1 MIYLLDANV
10 LIDANRDYYPIGR
23 VDEFWE
29 WLVYQ
34 GEQGAL
40 KIPIDIYEEV
50 KAGTDALADWVKDA
64 ATEAAIKLDEEV
76 NIDLVRKVTEEGY
89 APDLSD
95 IEIEGVGRDPLFI
108 AYALKDPAGRTVVTT
123 EGTKPSAQRHN
134 KKIPD
139 VCKHFGIQ
147 SINTYQLTRLL
158 DFRTD
163 WKKGIS

>member
-34 GEQGAL
+34 GEQGTL
-40 KIPIDIYEEV
+40 KIPIDVYEEV
-50 KAGTDALADWVKDA
+50 KAGTDDLADWVKDA

-89 APDLSD
+89 APDLTD
-95 IEIEGVGRDPLFI
+95 IEIQGVGRDPLFI
-108 AYALKDPAGRTVVTT
+108 AYALKDPAGRTIVTT
-123 EGTKPSAQRHN
+123 EVSKPSRVRAKRHV
-134 KKIPD
+134 PD
-139 VCKHFGIQ
+139 VCNDFGIQ
-147 SINTYQLTRLL
+147 SINTYQLTRQL